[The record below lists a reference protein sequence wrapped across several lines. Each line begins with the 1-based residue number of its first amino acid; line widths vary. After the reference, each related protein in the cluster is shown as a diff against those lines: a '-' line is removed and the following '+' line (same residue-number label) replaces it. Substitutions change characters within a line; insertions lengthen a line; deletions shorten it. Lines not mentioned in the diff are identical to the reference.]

1 MPDNTSICVYVID
14 DDESMRHSLEM
25 LLLSAGIK
33 AMTYESAEAF
43 LNSDIREHN
52 TCVVT
57 DFKMPG
63 LGGLGL
69 QQQLIEKDIRIPM
82 IFLTALDSEEDR
94 EQAFVSGAV
103 GFLRKPVDDQ
113 ALLDAIHWA
122 LSGSCTTRERV

>member
-1 MPDNTSICVYVID
+1 MPNNTSICVYVID
-14 DDESMRHSLEM
+14 DDASMRNALKM
-25 LLLSAGIK
+25 LLFSAGMK
-33 AMTYESAEAF
+33 AMIYKSAEAF
-43 LNSDIREHN
+43 LDSDFREDN

-69 QQQLIEKDIRIPM
+69 QQQLIEKDIRIPV

-94 EQAFVSGAV
+94 KQAFGSGAV

>member
-1 MPDNTSICVYVID
+1 MPDNTSICVYVVD

-33 AMTYESAEAF
+33 AMTYKSAEAF
-43 LNSDIREHN
+43 LNSDIREHH

-94 EQAFVSGAV
+94 KQAFVSGAV

-113 ALLDAIHWA
+113 ALLDAIRWA
-122 LSGSCTTRERV
+122 LSGSIKMRERV

>member
-14 DDESMRHSLEM
+14 DDESIRNSLEM

-94 EQAFVSGAV
+94 KQAFVSGAV

-113 ALLDAIHWA
+113 ALLDAIRWA
-122 LSGSCTTRERV
+122 LSGSIKMRERV

>member
-14 DDESMRHSLEM
+14 DDESIRNSLMM
-25 LLLSAGIK
+25 LLFSAGIK
-33 AMTYESAEAF
+33 AMTYKSAEAF
-43 LNSDIREHN
+43 LNSDIREDN

-63 LGGLGL
+63 LGGLDL

-82 IFLTALDSEEDR
+82 IFMTALDSEEDR